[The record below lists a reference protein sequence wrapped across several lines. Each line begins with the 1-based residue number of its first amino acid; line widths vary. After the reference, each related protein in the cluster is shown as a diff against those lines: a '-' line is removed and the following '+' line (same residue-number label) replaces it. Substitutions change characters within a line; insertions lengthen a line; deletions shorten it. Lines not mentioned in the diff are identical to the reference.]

1 MIWGRSAVADR
12 RDALPSVQAQALM
25 PRSAREALTSRLKVF
40 LNRFHLGKLTYGLLT
55 VAELF
60 RAPFVSGKVEL
71 TDGREFHMKN
81 IIFTAAMNFPC
92 EGGGVP
98 MAPSA
103 DAHDGKLSACLV
115 YGIPR
120 FLCLCAFPFLI
131 AGKHENIRGFEIVE
145 AEELH
150 VVFDQSLWWC
160 MRTVR
165 TAVTRQ
171 M

>member
-1 MIWGRSAVADR
+1 
-12 RDALPSVQAQALM
+12 M
-25 PRSAREALTSRLKVF
+25 PRSQGSTDLKAQGL

-71 TDGREFHMKN
+71 TDGKRVSYEEYH
-81 IIFTAAMNFPC
+81 FTAAMNFLC

-120 FLCLCAFPFLI
+120 FLCLCAFPFLGSQ
-131 AGKHENIRGFEIVE
+131 ASMEIS
-145 AEELH
+145 AALR
-150 VVFDQSLWWC
+150 S
-160 MRTVR
+160 
-165 TAVTRQ
+165 
-171 M
+171 